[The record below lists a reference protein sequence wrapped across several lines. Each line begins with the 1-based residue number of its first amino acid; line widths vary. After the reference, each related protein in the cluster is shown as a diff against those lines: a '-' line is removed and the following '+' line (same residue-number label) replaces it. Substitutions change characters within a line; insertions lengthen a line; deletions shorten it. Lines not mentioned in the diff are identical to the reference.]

1 MKNMYSSARDETNIF
16 SVSDRLLK
24 FCPNN
29 MGPSSSVNVGG
40 TKTKGG
46 SRTSTPGVCHPIW
59 NNCFCKF
66 RLILHNM
73 HNLSCNVYNIL
84 CISYAHLLLQK
95 HKVYMKE
102 HQNKPLTPRI
112 LEHRDHAPRYWNS
125 WIHHWRLGI
134 FAHLVLRKA
143 VNNVKYVGP
152 VAQMSNVH
160 VAHEFLAKSSKY

>member
-1 MKNMYSSARDETNIF
+1 MKNMYSSARNETNIF

-29 MGPSSSVNVGG
+29 MGPSSFVNEGG

-84 CISYAHLLLQK
+84 CISYAQLWLQK
-95 HKVYMKE
+95 HLVYMKE
-102 HQNKPLTPRI
+102 LKKQSPDPKNSTAPGPRSPVLKFLDPPLKAGHFCTSCAEEG
-112 LEHRDHAPRYWNS
+112 LEPKS
-125 WIHHWRLGI
+125 
-134 FAHLVLRKA
+134 
-143 VNNVKYVGP
+143 VNNV
-152 VAQMSNVH
+152 M
-160 VAHEFLAKSSKY
+160 